1 MSRVANLW
9 HLQSIDTEIDDKT
22 KRARQVDDALAND
35 PQVSTARTAFDAE
48 QKKLNAARA
57 SLRYQ
62 ELQAATLAEKIKQV
76 ETRLYGGTVSNPKEL
91 ENLEKDLAMHK
102 RLRNELDDKL
112 LMQMDKVEKLQ
123 KRAEEKSQALKQV
136 QGTRAGDVQH
146 LTSERESL
154 TTRLAQLAAQREQT
168 RGMLDAD
175 VLKSYDQ
182 LRRTK
187 AGRAVAQIKSSS
199 CMVCGVQVPTGLIS
213 RARTGDEIVPCPS
226 CGRILTG
233 Q

>member
-1 MSRVANLW
+1 MSRIANLW

-22 KRARQVDDALAND
+22 KRAAQVDDALASD
-35 PQVSTARTAFDAE
+35 PVVASAHAAFDAE
-48 QKKLNAARA
+48 QKKLSETRTL
-57 SLRYQ
+57 LRDR
-62 ELQAATLAEKIKQV
+62 EMEAATLDAKVKQV
-76 ETRLYGGTVSNPKEL
+76 ETRLYGGTVGNPKEL
-91 ENLEKDLAMHK
+91 ESLEKDLAMHK
-102 RLRNELDDKL
+102 RLRSELDDKL
-112 LMQMDKVEKLQ
+112 LALMDKVEKLQ
-123 KRAEEKSQALKQV
+123 KRAEEKTQALKQV
-136 QGTRAGDVQH
+136 ESTRAGDVQH

-154 TTRLAQLAAQREQT
+154 KTRLAQLAAQRDHT
-168 RGMLDAD
+168 RAQLDAD

-187 AGRAVAQIKSSS
+187 AGRAVAQIKNSS

-213 RARTGDEIVPCPS
+213 RARTGDEITPCPS